1 MNPDLKRFSIRLL
14 IAAALAAIV
23 TLLVKNFLPAEW
35 TSPAWPYLLIFFLA
49 VNISLY
55 ALYVRAKEKKL
66 SSFTNFFMLATF
78 SKLLLYLVVIVIY
91 LLFNREDVVP
101 FVLTFLIYYILFT
114 ALEVRAVSK
123 VSK

>member
-14 IAAALAAIV
+14 IAAALAALV
-23 TLLVKNFLPAEW
+23 TLIAKTLLPAEW
-35 TSPAWPYLLIFFLA
+35 TSPAWPFLLIFFLA
-49 VNISLY
+49 VNIILY

-66 SSFTNFFMLATF
+66 SNFTNFFMLATF
-78 SKLLLYLVVIVIY
+78 FKLLLYLVVIVLY

-101 FVLTFLIYYILFT
+101 FVLTFLVYYILFT
-114 ALEVRAVSK
+114 TLEVRAVSK

>member
-1 MNPDLKRFSIRLL
+1 MNADLKRFSIRLL
-14 IAAALAAIV
+14 IAALIAALV
-23 TLLVKNFLPAEW
+23 TLLINNFLPSAY
-35 TSPAWPYLLIFFLA
+35 TTPAWPFLLVFFLV
-49 VNISLY
+49 VNTSLY

-78 SKLLLYLVVIVIY
+78 LKLVLYLVVIVIY

-101 FVLTFLIYYILFT
+101 FVLTFLVYYLLFT
-114 ALEVRAVSK
+114 ALEVSAVSK

>member
-1 MNPDLKRFSIRLL
+1 MNPDLKRFSIRLF

-23 TLLVKNFLPAEW
+23 TLLVNSFLPEW
-35 TSPAWPYLLIFFLA
+35 TTPAWPYLLIFFLA
-49 VNISLY
+49 ANFSLY
-55 ALYVRAKEKKL
+55 LLYVRAIEKKM

-78 SKLLLYLVVIVIY
+78 LKLLLYLVVIVVY

-101 FVLTFLIYYILFT
+101 FVLTFLVYYILFT
-114 ALEVRAVSK
+114 VLEVGAVSK

>member
-23 TLLVKNFLPAEW
+23 TLLVNSFLPAEW
-35 TSPAWPYLLIFFLA
+35 TSPAWPFLLIFFLTA
-49 VNISLY
+49 NISLY
-55 ALYVRAKEKKL
+55 ALYIRAKEKKL

-78 SKLLLYLVVIVIY
+78 LKLVLYLVVIVIY

-101 FVLTFLIYYILFT
+101 FVLTFLVYYILFT
-114 ALEVRAVSK
+114 AIEVRAVSK